1 MWRQEVARPLAL
13 VLLVLRGITAIV
25 WLPYLPFWSAP
36 ILDAAATWML
46 ASNRDT
52 A

>member
-1 MWRQEVARPLAL
+1 
-13 VLLVLRGITAIV
+13 VLSGITAIV
-25 WLPYLPFWSAP
+25 WLPYLPFWSGP
-36 ILDAAATWML
+36 VLILDAAAIWML